1 MLRRVALGLLL
12 LVAAC
17 SGTHANQPVQQS
29 GTVTSGHLP
38 SWVTS
43 NVVQDGGTATA
54 PKVNSLGLYGA
65 GGTPFCISASATPA
79 PYSATPYR
87 LCAGVS
93 SSTGG
98 YLALTTGA
106 SPGTALPFAI
116 TIDGATV
123 FSSATGVAPTFPLSA
138 GQFIVGTVLGTS
150 NAVNM
155 TGDCLLIAGSPG
167 SISCPS
173 VLNNNYAS
181 PRGSVFFYGASGWTT
196 LSPGTAN
203 QVLATGGAGADPSWV
218 SGLSNPA
225 ASITITPG
233 GLSLASGVTAPNG
246 GVSTNLITST
256 TTSSTLTV
264 KAGTAGTALMQIGT
278 SSSYPIVRTLVPLEL
293 PGLAWG
299 NTASDEAPVYQNAT
313 VSGTTTSAKAG
324 LSAFLKATDNSI
336 CTNEDSDTGC
346 YGLRVHTLVGAG
358 AAGARAAAYGILDIT
373 AATLNNCTFSA
384 TGSSISGTTY
394 SVGTVTSGTVQVGC
408 ILAGSGV
415 TSGTVITANISG
427 SGSGSTWTVT
437 PSQGTGTIAT
447 AGTNNSMQYV
457 GVFGKCNLLATD
469 GSSGSYATCFGMNAV
484 GHVKAGVSASQVIGA
499 EVDTWT
505 ETTSV
510 VQDRIGAQIVDVT
523 GTTYGSQATRDDVAL
538 SINSQYATSSGLGYK
553 IGIEFGRNGGGGIGV
568 ATDGT
573 LMYAQGNGGASV
585 TVANGI
591 DWSKLTF
598 TGNAIN
604 VGGLIVTG
612 TGDIQ
617 LNSTSGLG
625 RSATTGFMHF
635 PYIAGLSGPPNG
647 APTNGAGPACVWNL
661 NTVTLNCYS
670 SGSWYHVTFS
680 AGAG

>member
-12 LVAAC
+12 LAAAC

-38 SWVTS
+38 AWVTS
-43 NVVQDGGTATA
+43 NVVQDAGTATA

-65 GGTPFCISASATPA
+65 GGTPLCISSSATPG
-79 PYSATPYR
+79 PYSSAPYR

-106 SPGTALPFAI
+106 SPATALPFTI
-116 TIDGATV
+116 TIDGSTV

-155 TGDCLLIAGSPG
+155 TGDCILIAGSPG
-167 SISCPS
+167 NISCPS
-173 VLNNNYAS
+173 VLDNNYAS
-181 PRGSVFFYGASGWTT
+181 PRGSVFYYGASGWTT

-203 QVLATGGAGADPSWV
+203 QVLATGGAGANPSWISV
-218 SGLSNPA
+218 LTNPTSA
-225 ASITITPG
+225 LTITPG

-246 GVSTNLITST
+246 GVTTNLITST

-278 SSSYPIVRTLVPLEL
+278 SSSYPVVKTLVPLEI

-299 NTASDEAPVYQNAT
+299 NTASDEAPLMQNGT
-313 VSGTTTSAKAG
+313 FSGTTTANKAAFALYAKV
-324 LSAFLKATDNSI
+324 TDNSS
-336 CTNEDSDTGC
+336 CESASTGTC
-346 YGLRVHTLVGAG
+346 DNIFSQLDLGASTSG
-358 AAGARAAAYGILDIT
+358 HRQSGYFVLNINAP
-373 AATLNNCTFSA
+373 TLN
-384 TGSSISGTTY
+384 
-394 SVGTVTSGTVQVGC
+394 TSGYQYASLISKC
-408 ILAGSGV
+408 NILASDAPGASPPG
-415 TSGTVITANISG
+415 
-427 SGSGSTWTVT
+427 
-437 PSQGTGTIAT
+437 
-447 AGTNNSMQYV
+447 
-457 GVFGKCNLLATD
+457 
-469 GSSGSYATCFGMNAV
+469 ATCFGFNAV
-484 GHVKAGVSASQVIGA
+484 AHVKTGVTADQLIGA
-499 EVDTWT
+499 EINTWS
-505 ETTSV
+505 ETSTTIY
-510 VQDRIGAQIVDVT
+510 DRIGMQVVDVT
-523 GTTYGSQATRDDVAL
+523 GSTYGAQASRDDVAL
-538 SINSQYATSSGLGYK
+538 SINSQYATGTGLGYK
-553 IGIEFGRNGGGGIGV
+553 YGIEFGRNGGGGIGV

-573 LMYAQGNGGASV
+573 LMYAQGNGGATA

-604 VGGLIVTG
+604 VGGLIVAG
-612 TGDIQ
+612 AGDIQ
-617 LNSTSGLG
+617 LNSASSLG
-625 RSATTGFMHF
+625 RSAATGFMHF
-635 PYIAGLSGPPNG
+635 PYISGLSGAPNG
-647 APTNGAGPACVWNL
+647 TPTNGAGPACVWNL

-670 SGSWYHVTFS
+670 SGSWTHVTFS